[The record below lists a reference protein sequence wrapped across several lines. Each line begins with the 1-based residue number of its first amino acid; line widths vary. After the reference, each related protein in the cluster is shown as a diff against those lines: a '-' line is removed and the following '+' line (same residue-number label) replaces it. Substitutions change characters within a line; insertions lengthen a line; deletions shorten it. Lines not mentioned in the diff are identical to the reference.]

1 MACDLT
7 LGRAVPCKDVVGG
20 IDYVW
25 FVNFGDLGALTFDAD
40 DQLTAI
46 AGTATAYQYDVKGPN
61 SLEET
66 FTVSRDNGTTFFSQA
81 LNLTLPKLSKEDNKQ
96 LKLMAYGRPH
106 VFVGD
111 RNGNTRLVGALRG
124 CEVTGGTAVT
134 GAAMGD
140 LNGYTLVLTGEEP
153 ELANFVK
160 GATAADPFG
169 DLVGITIVQGTNS

>member
-25 FVNFGDLGALTFDAD
+25 FVNFGDLGTLTFDAD

-46 AGTATAYQYDVKGPN
+46 TGTTSAYQYDVKGPN

-66 FTVSRDNGTTFFSQA
+66 FTVSRDTGTTYFVQA
-81 LNLTLPKLSKEDNKQ
+81 LSLTLPKLSKEDNKQ

-111 RNGNTRLVGALRG
+111 RNGNVRLVGALRG

-140 LNGYTLVLTGEEP
+140 LTGYTLALEGQEKV
-153 ELANFVK
+153 LANFVK
-160 GATAADPFG
+160 GSTAADPFG